1 MKSLIEKSNLLPI
14 FLLSKNTCRCT
25 REGEINHFHSYRRAN
40 LKDLCCSLKM
50 LTQKGRKKLLDL
62 YIRFL
67 CLFIPCSGVESE
79 SQGRIRY
86 YKTLHISILSAPSVS
101 ATFYYRSDNAL
112 SLHEQTLPWIRWNFL
127 VMHKAWSS
135 LSLSLWEDAAETF
148 EESQKR
154 RKPSCQGGLET
165 RSESGKPSCH
175 CLQQGTHP
183 GWHSSPLGVLGV
195 LCVPFPAV
203 TAPCLALPAS
213 GCN

>member
-1 MKSLIEKSNLLPI
+1 MKSLIEKSSLLPI

-79 SQGRIRY
+79 SQGRIQY
-86 YKTLHISILSAPSVS
+86 YKTLHISILSAPAIS
-101 ATFYYRSDNAL
+101 ATFYYRSDSAL
-112 SLHEQTLPWIRWNFL
+112 SVHEQTLPWIRWNFL
-127 VMHKAWSS
+127 VMHKPG
-135 LSLSLWEDAAETF
+135 AASPCPCERMLVRPLGRARR
-148 EESQKR
+148 EESPAAR
-154 RKPSCQGGLET
+154 EGWRT

-175 CLQQGTHP
+175 CLQQNPPRVAQLTLVSARCP
-183 GWHSSPLGVLGV
+183 LCPFPSCDSSVLGS
-195 LCVPFPAV
+195 
-203 TAPCLALPAS
+203 PCLRL
-213 GCN
+213 